1 MSSSLEHLVFP
12 KLSIHWGKP
21 VKMILFCIPSWP
33 QTGEPP
39 ALAYGILRL
48 QMFTVRAFY
57 IQTFTEGVR
66 NVKRRSIAIQRGEIN
81 HLRAF

>member
-39 ALAYGILRL
+39 ALAYDTMVTDVYCKGLLYSNLHRGC
-48 QMFTVRAFY
+48 
-57 IQTFTEGVR
+57 EECEKGVYSYSAWG
-66 NVKRRSIAIQRGEIN
+66 N
-81 HLRAF
+81 